1 MVMFKE
7 IVAVVVLTVDR
18 RLWLDVTTD
27 LMRRSCPSVNPYQ
40 RIISFSKDK
49 TEGFLVKRS
58 AAVDPCDS
66 VSAYRCVS
74 IRRSTGEDMSMQDT
88 SRLPFQRRRDCR
100 GFCRDDAGEPAEKKV
115 KLFSTNKY

>member
-74 IRRSTGEDMSMQDT
+74 IRR
-88 SRLPFQRRRDCR
+88 
-100 GFCRDDAGEPAEKKV
+100 
-115 KLFSTNKY
+115 